1 MHKIFVTCE
10 VIFWNAS
17 ILTGTEFAVR
27 MVSAEENEERS
38 GTQNDSAKG
47 VEELKQARYKSDYP
61 RMMYLYFAGY
71 DEPHGA
77 PSFSKFARRI
87 GVTVAE
93 LDSFRRKKEFDA
105 AWRECSEIR
114 RDYLIDNALCK
125 RFDASFTKFLLSE
138 EQATDNA
145 PDFKLTLQVVEDAN
159 GV

>member
-1 MHKIFVTCE
+1 MK
-10 VIFWNAS
+10 
-17 ILTGTEFAVR
+17 
-27 MVSAEENEERS
+27 
-38 GTQNDSAKG
+38 K
-47 VEELKQARYKSDYP
+47 ARYKKDYP
-61 RMMYLYFAGY
+61 RMMYLYFTGY

-93 LDSFRRKKEFDA
+93 LEGFRSNRGFDA

-125 RFDASFTKFLLSE
+125 RYDASFTKFLLSE
-138 EQATDNA
+138 EQAVGNE
-145 PDFKLTLQVVEDAN
+145 PDFKLTLQVVEDVN